1 MKAVMLMAY
10 GSPRSL
16 DEVEEYY
23 THIRGGKRPS
33 QEQLEALKEK
43 YRRIGGSPLIEIT
56 KRQAE
61 KLEAALSRQGTSV
74 PVYAAMKHSHPFIS
88 EVVAEAVRDGVDRLL
103 CIVLAPHYSR
113 ISTGGYEKFVNDA
126 VSAAGGIIQ
135 VSFVRSWHD
144 NPLLVSAWEKRL
156 RQAGTKAGNDYWPIF
171 TAHSLPERIL
181 REGDP
186 YKQQLMETSSL
197 VASAAK
203 LSGWSFTFQSQ
214 SKTGEP
220 WLGPDVI
227 DHMEELVKGGRR
239 SFVVVPVGFVSDHL
253 EILYDLDV
261 ECVEWARE
269 RGVSFVRCSMLND
282 SDDLAECLASV
293 VRKEG
298 FA

>member
-23 THIRGGKRPS
+23 THIRGGRKPS
-33 QEQLEALKEK
+33 EEQVEELKER

-56 KRQAE
+56 RRQAE
-61 KLEAALSRQGTSV
+61 KLEAALSKGGAKV

-88 EVVAEAVRDGVDRLL
+88 EVVKEAEGDGVDRLL

-113 ISTGGYEKFVNDA
+113 ISTGGYEKSVAEALSNS
-126 VSAAGGIIQ
+126 VGIRS
-135 VSFVRSWHD
+135 VSFVKSWHD
-144 NPLLVSAWEKRL
+144 NPLLVKAWVKRL
-156 RQAGTKAGNDYWPIF
+156 KEAKAGDTYWPVF

-186 YKQQLMETSSL
+186 YVDQLMETSRL
-197 VASAAK
+197 VASSAG
-203 LSGWSFTFQSQ
+203 LEGWSFAFQSQ

-220 WLGPDVI
+220 WLGPDII
-227 DHMEELVKGGRR
+227 DHMEERLQRGNR
-239 SFVVVPVGFVSDHL
+239 SFLAVPVGFVSDHL

-261 ECVEWARE
+261 ECVEWAR
-269 RGVSFVRCSMLND
+269 RNGVSFRRCSMLND
-282 SDDLAECLASV
+282 SDDLVECLASV
-293 VRKEG
+293 VKKEG